1 MKKKWL
7 IIFTSMFI
15 AGIWG
20 YFIDLKDGNVIGFIY
35 KIVFVGAFMLAL
47 QYSINKSKK
56 KALKNK

>member
-15 AGIWG
+15 AAIWG
-20 YFIDLKDGNVIGFIY
+20 YFIDLKNGNITGFIY

-47 QYSINKSKK
+47 QYSINRSKK
-56 KALKNK
+56 KDIKK

>member
-7 IIFTSMFI
+7 ITFTSMFI
-15 AGIWG
+15 AAIWG
-20 YFIDLKDGNVIGFIY
+20 YFIDLKNGNVIGFIY